1 MATSLEN
8 IFVSNTS
15 GDEGVIVWVC
25 CVYSCILSQTMRAA
39 EEKEGDSSLGFR
51 MVPTAVMTSFP
62 TTAVHCRSSSIL
74 MPAQHFLLLTYTSQ
88 AGGTLCRTQKCPQIL
103 LKQFS
108 ACKLGKK
115 HRQRKRAALVDFLV
129 YTDLS

>member
-1 MATSLEN
+1 MKELLFSDVFTAV
-8 IFVSNTS
+8 FFP
-15 GDEGVIVWVC
+15 
-25 CVYSCILSQTMRAA
+25 QTMRAA
-39 EEKEGDSSLGFR
+39 ERKEGDCPLEFR

-62 TTAVHCRSSSIL
+62 TTAVHCCSSSIL

-88 AGGTLCRTQKCPQIL
+88 EGEALCRTQKCPQIL
-103 LKQFS
+103 LNQFS

-115 HRQRKRAALVDFLV
+115 HQEKKRAALVDFLV